1 MKLHTIVTMLLVA
14 LAFMVGMTQVAEAA
28 GTPAGTTIT
37 TRASATFK
45 TQSGTDYSTVYSGYV
60 TVTVA
65 QVAALN
71 VASTPQNQTAHD
83 GTTAYYPLTIT
94 NSGNGSDAFALSKVS
109 SQGFATTYY
118 HDVNGN
124 GAYDG
129 GDVVIA
135 SIPSIAADGEYKII
149 VGVAVPKDP
158 TLHNSTDITDVTV
171 TSSFSTSHLP
181 LKTAV
186 ARLQTN
192 IQTTYFSNISTG
204 LSVFPASPSAGG
216 SVTYTFTITNTG
228 TVAATDVV
236 FTIPYGAPF
245 SSMTASSPAAT
256 TGSGN
261 YYWGIP
267 TIGAGGS
274 QTVSITFTVN
284 PATPSGT
291 PISEAMSVVYTSGG
305 QNYSITSNT
314 VNSST
319 IGGAAKYLVTSSN
332 YLPAPGTT
340 VTINAQ
346 LADASDNAVGVAGK
360 VVTWTKSNANGSFSA
375 ATSTTNGSGIATIT
389 FTTHTVTGT
398 ATTVTATDN
407 TTPTPLAG
415 TSATITTTDVGIPT
429 HYIVTSSSTTPA
441 AGSNVTITA
450 QLVDAHNN
458 DVSTAGNVVTWT
470 KSDVNG
476 SFSAATSNTNASGI
490 ATITFTT
497 HTASGTATTVTAT
510 DVALL
515 TGTSASIT
523 TTAGVA
529 TKYIVTSNSYG
540 PAAGSDVTVTAQLA
554 DVNGNAVKTIG
565 NLVTWSKNDAGG
577 SFASSTS
584 VTDANG
590 IATVVFTTHTAA
602 GTVCAVTGSTGGV
615 TGTSANMTTIAG
627 PATKYIVTSGNST
640 PVAGSDVTIT
650 AQLTDVNGNAVS
662 TLGNVVAWS
671 KTGTGGS
678 FATTTST
685 TNASG
690 IATVV
695 FTTSTIAG
703 TIQTVTGATGALTG
717 TTGNIT
723 TTAGAATKYL
733 VTPSTTTPIAGSTV
747 TITAQLAD
755 ANGNAVS
762 TSGKVVTWTKSDA
775 SGSFAT
781 ATSNTNGSGIATVI
795 FTTGVTVGTVYT
807 VTGTDAGSLTGTSV
821 NITTVATNP
830 ATKYVVT
837 SSSSNPVI
845 GTGVTITAQL
855 ADVNGNPVPTPGKV
869 VEWSK
874 TGAGGSFVVATSVTD
889 ASGIATV
896 VFTTGLTAGTAYT
909 VTGTD
914 AGGLTGTSATFT
926 TVAHPRGVSV
936 SPLTSSATK
945 EPDETLLYA
954 LTVTNTG
961 DASDIIEL
969 SYSSTQSWTWEF
981 FNDANNNGA
990 IDGGELQLTDHNGS
1004 VDTDVL
1010 AASGSMHILARKVIP
1025 IVATDLTQDVNT
1037 VTIKSAADNSKT
1049 ASSVLTTT
1057 VNRPMVVITRSV
1069 VPSGPVDP
1077 GTTLTYTIN
1086 YVNNGQGHA
1095 VNFKIIDGE
1104 PDNTVYVPKS
1114 VTLNGAGKTD
1124 DPDADEVTVTTVA
1137 GKKVITVLLPSP
1149 LASTDH
1155 GTVTFQVVVQ

>member
-216 SVTYTFTITNTG
+216 SVTYSFTITNTG

-305 QNYSITSNT
+305 QNYSIASNT

-319 IGGAAKYLVTSSN
+319 IGGAAKYLVTSST

-340 VTINAQ
+340 VTITAQ

-398 ATTVTATDN
+398 AATVTATDN

-590 IATVVFTTHTAA
+590 IATVVFTT
-602 GTVCAVTGSTGGV
+602 
-615 TGTSANMTTIAG
+615 
-627 PATKYIVTSGNST
+627 
-640 PVAGSDVTIT
+640 
-650 AQLTDVNGNAVS
+650 
-662 TLGNVVAWS
+662 
-671 KTGTGGS
+671 
-678 FATTTST
+678 
-685 TNASG
+685 
-690 IATVV
+690 
-695 FTTSTIAG
+695 STIAG

-837 SSSSNPVI
+837 SSSNNPVI

-1004 VDTDVL
+1004 FDTDVL

-1069 VPSGPVDP
+1069 VPSGSVDP